1 MHDAAGP
8 RDATSPSAAVRLST
22 LHDPSEL
29 ARPTHDLGVM
39 RDAAGPR
46 DAVQVAGNAPNT
58 EYAAAPELANA
69 PGAAAEITA
78 ELPTLDMAA
87 LAHFAAIQGALTFR
101 EGMLARAL
109 AAELSPAEMR
119 TWLTELQTL
128 SVPEAVARI
137 RAVLGT
143 DGNDNNSGGAS

>member
-1 MHDAAGP
+1 MRDTESPHDSTDPHDAA
-8 RDATSPSAAVRLST
+8 L
-22 LHDPSEL
+22 
-29 ARPTHDLGVM
+29 
-39 RDAAGPR
+39 
-46 DAVQVAGNAPNT
+46 VAGDAPDT
-58 EYAAAPELANA
+58 EYAAASEPANA
-69 PGAAAEITA
+69 PEAATEITA

-109 AAELSPAEMR
+109 AAELSPAEVR
-119 TWLTELQTL
+119 TWFAELQTL

-143 DGNDNNSGGAS
+143 DGSDNTSGGAS